1 MNKVLHLAHLIPT
14 KAKEFANEIAV
25 RFRDYTDATWKGLT
39 WAELEGAENLVAAA
53 LLQYGIK
60 KDDKVGIFS
69 QNKPECIYCESA
81 LYSLRAV
88 GVPLYATATTAQ
100 IEYIIQ
106 DAQIKLLFVGEQ
118 YQYDRAF
125 EALHGGQCGLQKIV
139 IFDTEVRLNRNDNSS
154 VYLKDFMHSGLIA
167 DLKNEVQAI
176 RSTCELSDMANIL
189 YTSGTTGNPKGVILL
204 HSNFHEIIRVMNLKL
219 ESILDKGQSS
229 LSFLPLTHI
238 FEKAWSYY
246 CLTNDIRVD
255 INLRPNDVQMA
266 IKETQP
272 NFMCNVPRFWEKV
285 YAGVQAVLNGYSP
298 FMQKVVAFAIRIG
311 EKYHWQYRRVEKHVP
326 PHIFVLYWIF
336 KTIIFNKV
344 QKKVGL
350 NRGVLFPIAGAKLND
365 NVCQFMRSIG
375 IPVCY
380 GYGLTESTATV
391 TCHDLH
397 HFKLGSVGTSVEGLE
412 IKISEEGEVLLK
424 GKTITPG
431 YYNRPDANAESFTED
446 GFFRTGD
453 CGYMDQEGHLFLTDR
468 LKDLFKTSNGKYIA
482 PQIIETALENDRYID
497 NAVIIGDQRKFVSA
511 IIVPAFAEME
521 GLIKD
526 LGITNLSADDM
537 QACVKDARIY
547 QFIENRIRLVQKDM
561 ANYEQV
567 RRFILLPEAFSM
579 EKGELTNTLKAKR
592 KVIINNHL
600 AEVDALYE
608 N

>member
-1 MNKVLHLAHLIPT
+1 MNEVLHLAKLIPA
-14 KAKEFANEIAV
+14 KAKKHADQIAV
-25 RFRDYTDATWKGLT
+25 RFRDYTDATWKGIT

-60 KDDKVGIFS
+60 HGDRVGIFS

-81 LYSLRAV
+81 IYSLRAV
-88 GVPLYATATTAQ
+88 GVPFYATSTTAQ
-100 IEYIIQ
+100 IEYIIK
-106 DAQIKLLFVGEQ
+106 DAAIKLLFVGEQ

-125 EALHGGQCGLQKIV
+125 EALQGNCGLQKIV

-167 DLKNEVQAI
+167 DLKSEVQAI
-176 RSTCELSDMANIL
+176 RKRCDLSDLANIL
-189 YTSGTTGNPKGVILL
+189 YTSGTTGNPKGVMLL
-204 HSNFHEIIRVMNLKL
+204 HSNFHEIIRVMNFKLKNV
-219 ESILDKGQSS
+219 IDKNQSS
-229 LSFLPLTHI
+229 LSFLPMTHI

-246 CLTNDIRVD
+246 CMTNDVRVD
-255 INLRPNDVQMA
+255 ILLRPGDVQMA
-266 IKETQP
+266 IKEVRP

-285 YAGVQAVLNGYSP
+285 YAGVQGVLNGFSP
-298 FMQKVVAFAIRIG
+298 FMQKIVAFGIRIG
-311 EKYHWQYRRVEKHVP
+311 EKYHWTYRRQNKHVP
-326 PHIFVLYWIF
+326 PHIFLLYWMF
-336 KTIIFNKV
+336 KTVIFNMV
-344 QKKVGL
+344 QRKVGL
-350 NRGVLFPIAGAKLND
+350 NNGVMFPIAGAKLND
-365 NVCQFMRSIG
+365 NVCKFMRSIG

-391 TCHDLH
+391 TCFDDY
-397 HFKLGSVGTSVEGLE
+397 HFKLGSVGTAVEGLE
-412 IKISEEGEVLLK
+412 IKISDEGEVLLK

-446 GFFRTGD
+446 GYFRTGD
-453 CGYMDQEGHLFLTDR
+453 CGYLDEEGHLFLTDR

-482 PQIIETALENDRYID
+482 PQMIETALENDRYID

-521 GLIKD
+521 GLLKD
-526 LGITNLSADDM
+526 LGINNLSADDM
-537 QACVKDARIY
+537 QACVKDPRIY

-561 ANYEQV
+561 ANFEQV

-600 AEVDALYE
+600 EEIDALYE

>member
-1 MNKVLHLAHLIPT
+1 MNEIYHLAKLIPA
-14 KAKEFANEIAV
+14 KAKKTPDQTAM
-25 RFRDYTDATWKGLT
+25 RFRDYTDATWKGIT

-53 LLQYGIK
+53 LLQAGVK
-60 KDDKVGIFS
+60 KEDKVAIFS
-69 QNKPECIYCESA
+69 QNKPECIYCETA
-81 LYSLRAV
+81 IYSLRAV
-88 GVPLYATATTAQ
+88 GVPIYATSTTAQ
-100 IEYIIQ
+100 IEYIIK
-106 DAQIKLLFVGEQ
+106 DAGIKIIFVGEQ
-118 YQYDRAF
+118 YQYDRAY
-125 EALHGGQCGLQKIV
+125 EAFQDNCGLQKIV
-139 IFDTEVRLNRNDNSS
+139 IYDTEVRLNRNDTQS

-167 DLKNEVQAI
+167 DLKSEVQAI
-176 RSTCELSDMANIL
+176 RNTCEMNDLANIL
-189 YTSGTTGNPKGVILL
+189 YTSGTTGNPKGVMLL

-219 ESILDKGQSS
+219 EKYLNKGLSS

-246 CLTNDIRVD
+246 CLTNDIRVEVL
-255 INLRPNDVQMA
+255 LRPGDVQMA
-266 IKETQP
+266 IKEVQP

-298 FMQKVVAFAIRIG
+298 FMRKVIAFALRIG
-311 EKYHWQYRRVEKHVP
+311 EKYQWTYRRQGKRVMPHV
-326 PHIFVLYWIF
+326 FLLYWIF
-336 KTIIFNKV
+336 KFVIFNKV

-350 NRGVLFPIAGAKLND
+350 NKGVLFPIAGAKLND

-391 TCHDLH
+391 SCYDDLN
-397 HFKLGSVGTSVEGLE
+397 FKLGSVGTMVDGLE
-412 IKISEEGEVLLK
+412 VKISGEGEILLK

-431 YYNRPDANAESFTED
+431 YYNRPEANAESFTED

-453 CGYMDQEGHLFLTDR
+453 CGYIDEDGHLYLTDR

-482 PQIIETALENDRYID
+482 PQNIETALENDRYID

-511 IIVPAFAEME
+511 IIVPAFTEME

-526 LGITNLSADDM
+526 LGINNLSADDM
-537 QACVKDARIY
+537 QACVKDPRIY
-547 QFIENRIRLVQKDM
+547 QFIENRIRQVQKDM
-561 ANYEQV
+561 ANFEQV

-600 AEVDALYE
+600 EEIEALYE